1 MRKEYQHQITTRIQ
15 RRDMEKL
22 KEIQRLKAEVD
33 DFETPIQRLI
43 HFAVLAY
50 HPIALQRIEEER
62 KECP

>member
-1 MRKEYQHQITTRIQ
+1 MRYTDQITTRIQ

-43 HFAVLAY
+43 HFAILAW
-50 HPIALQRIEEER
+50 HPIVMKRIEEER
-62 KECP
+62 SRCP